1 VSAVPEP
8 EPDSWL
14 NPDVEVRPSDVAGRG
29 LFAVTDLPAGT
40 RVSRLGGR
48 LVDTATMRDLAA
60 ASAEHL
66 HTLAIDEDTHL
77 LVAPGDGR
85 SGNHACDPNLGW
97 VDAFTL
103 ATMVD
108 VAAGAE
114 LLTDYAMSTVEPDWI
129 MRCHCASYRCRQM
142 IEGTDW
148 RIPQLQARYHGW
160 WTPYVQRLVDAS
172 RAG

>member
-14 NPDVEVRPSDVAGRG
+14 NPGVEVRPSDVAGHG

-85 SGNHACDPNLGW
+85 SGNHHRSDRSRSEGWRRVPRGGRTPRWSYPSVTGW
-97 VDAFTL
+97 VL
-103 ATMVD
+103 VPM
-108 VAAGAE
+108 G
-114 LLTDYAMSTVEPDWI
+114 EPRTRGQHGVRHDT
-129 MRCHCASYRCRQM
+129 
-142 IEGTDW
+142 IEGSH
-148 RIPQLQARYHGW
+148 AKE
-160 WTPYVQRLVDAS
+160 
-172 RAG
+172 